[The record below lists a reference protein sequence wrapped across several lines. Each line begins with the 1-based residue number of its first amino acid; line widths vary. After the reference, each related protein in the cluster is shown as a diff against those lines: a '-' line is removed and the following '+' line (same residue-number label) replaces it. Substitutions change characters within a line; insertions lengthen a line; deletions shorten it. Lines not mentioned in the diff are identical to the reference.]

1 MQSDKKLFLLD
12 GMALVF
18 RAYFAFA
25 SNPLMT
31 SKGLN
36 TSAIF
41 GFALSLLDLLE
52 KEKPTHIGVAF
63 DTAEPTQRHI
73 DYPAYKAQRDEMP
86 EDLAKALPYIDKLIE
101 AFHIP
106 VIKMPG
112 YEADDVI
119 GTLAWQAAAAG
130 YEVYMVT
137 PDKDFGQL
145 VKENVYIYKP
155 ARMGNGIEILG
166 VPEILEKWEI
176 NHPQQVIDILGLWG
190 DAVDNIPGIP
200 GIGEKTAKKLIAEFG
215 SVEKLVDSA
224 EQLKGK
230 QKENVI
236 AFREQAL
243 LSKRL
248 ATINT
253 EVPVHFD
260 EKGLTLDLPNT
271 EAIRTLFTELEFRT
285 LLRRVLGEQPGEAE
299 STPGGQLDLFGQA
312 VSPPPVR
319 GASVAADEA
328 DATVYRT
335 MADSGA
341 QYILVDTDA
350 AMDALVAELEQQ
362 KAFCFDT
369 EFSSLDPLTGE
380 LVGLAFSFAAKA
392 GYYVPCP
399 ADRVR
404 TEAIVARFKGVLEA
418 PGITKVGQNLK
429 FDWQVMAMYGVQL
442 GGVLWDTMLAHYLI
456 DPDTRHNMDYLS
468 ETYLGYRPQS
478 ITSSLAKRA
487 KTRAA
492 CAMWMCKWPRIMP
505 PKMPTSPGNCTTPLP
520 PCSGSSR

>member
-25 SNPLMT
+25 SNPRVT

-41 GFALSLLDLLE
+41 GFALALLDLLE

-63 DTAEPTQRHI
+63 DTSEPTQRHI

-230 QKENVI
+230 QKLMI
-236 AFREQAL
+236 ADQ
-243 LSKRL
+243 
-248 ATINT
+248 
-253 EVPVHFD
+253 
-260 EKGLTLDLPNT
+260 
-271 EAIRTLFTELEFRT
+271 
-285 LLRRVLGEQPGEAE
+285 
-299 STPGGQLDLFGQA
+299 
-312 VSPPPVR
+312 
-319 GASVAADEA
+319 
-328 DATVYRT
+328 
-335 MADSGA
+335 
-341 QYILVDTDA
+341 DA
-350 AMDALVAELEQQ
+350 AYS
-362 KAFCFDT
+362 KA
-369 EFSSLDPLTGE
+369 S
-380 LVGLAFSFAAKA
+380 K
-392 GYYVPCP
+392 
-399 ADRVR
+399 
-404 TEAIVARFKGVLEA
+404 K
-418 PGITKVGQNLK
+418 
-429 FDWQVMAMYGVQL
+429 
-442 GGVLWDTMLAHYLI
+442 
-456 DPDTRHNMDYLS
+456 
-468 ETYLGYRPQS
+468 
-478 ITSSLAKRA
+478 
-487 KTRAA
+487 KT
-492 CAMWMCKWPRIMP
+492 
-505 PKMPTSPGNCTTPLP
+505 
-520 PCSGSSR
+520 